1 MRIYIAK
8 SNKANPDYLIK
19 VRDFLSKFKSV
30 QILEYK
36 GGSYDNTD
44 LISADLLIVIP
55 DLSEGIEDNRVVL
68 GKGLYMQIDD
78 FFSNQSIDG
87 IFIVTGVDSSG
98 NLKYS
103 YIDEVNEDGDYDDD
117 FMEVLDNCNYIKY
130 GTVKIWKSWQEP
142 KYDSLNSAL
151 GELILVDE
159 NDSKHYTEKEADEL
173 WNKYVRTSTGTSFN
187 TNSRYKYLLI
197 KN

>member
-8 SNKANPDYLIK
+8 SNKANPDYLLK

-55 DLSEGIEDNRVVL
+55 DLSEGIDDKRVVL

-78 FFSNQSIDG
+78 FLLHQSIDG
-87 IFIVTGVDSSG
+87 IFIVTGVNNKGDIEC
-98 NLKYS
+98 S
-103 YIDEVNEDGDYDDD
+103 YIDEVNAYGAYDDT
-117 FMEVLDNCNYIKY
+117 FMEVLDDCNYIKY
-130 GTVKIWKSWQEP
+130 GTVKIW
-142 KYDSLNSAL
+142 DSKQLLNEAI
-151 GELILVDE
+151 GELVLVDD
-159 NDSKHYTEKEADEL
+159 NDSKYYTEKEADEL
-173 WNKYVRTSTGTSFN
+173 WNKYVRNSTGASFN

>member
-8 SNKANPDYLIK
+8 SNKANPEYLLK

-55 DLSEGIEDNRVVL
+55 DLSEGINDKRVVL

-78 FFSNQSIDG
+78 FFTHQSIDG
-87 IFIVTGVDSSG
+87 IFIVTGVNNKGDIQC
-98 NLKYS
+98 S
-103 YIDEVNEDGDYDDD
+103 YIDEVNEDGAYDDT
-117 FMEVLDNCNYIKY
+117 FMEVLDDCNYIKH
-130 GTVKIWKSWQEP
+130 GTVKIW
-142 KYDSLNSAL
+142 DSKQLLNEVV

-159 NDSKHYTEKEADEL
+159 KDSKYYTEKEADEL
-173 WNKYVRTSTGTSFN
+173 WNKYVRTSTGSSFN

-197 KN
+197 QN